1 MDVELSGKSN
11 VLPISVNKDGTV
23 RKSDKAVDKEEFRL
37 IADYANYRIAEAG
50 NAILKGNT
58 EVNPYLLKNRSS
70 CDYCPYAAV
79 CGFDKKIDGFHYR
92 NIASVPKDH
101 IIAAMKD
108 NKNKKN

>member
-1 MDVELSGKSN
+1 M
-11 VLPISVNKDGTV
+11 

-37 IADYANYRIAEAG
+37 IADYASYRIAEAG

-79 CGFDKKIDGFHYR
+79 CGFDKKIPGYEVR
-92 NIASVPKDH
+92 RLEELSSEEIYER
-101 IIAAMKD
+101 MKEVF
-108 NKNKKN
+108 